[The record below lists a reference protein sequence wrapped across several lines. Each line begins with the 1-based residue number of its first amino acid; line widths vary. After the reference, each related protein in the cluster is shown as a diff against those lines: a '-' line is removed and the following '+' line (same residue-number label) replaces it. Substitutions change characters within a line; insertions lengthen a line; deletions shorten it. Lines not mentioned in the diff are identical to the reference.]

1 MEDRK
6 IEVKSGWSA
15 SRWQAMSFLGL
26 SLALALA
33 CLASIGGLLWAVYY
47 RLANTPL
54 KGRSLNKPDLP
65 LELVKV
71 EGGVPG
77 IQAFGTLPDPI
88 PARLEKRCIERAS
101 FGG

>member
-1 MEDRK
+1 
-6 IEVKSGWSA
+6 
-15 SRWQAMSFLGL
+15 MSFLGL

-65 LELVKV
+65 LELVDALSLV
-71 EGGVPG
+71 AVLL
-77 IQAFGTLPDPI
+77 AFTFAFFTIGSLTMA
-88 PARLEKRCIERAS
+88 ARRWVQ
-101 FGG
+101 G